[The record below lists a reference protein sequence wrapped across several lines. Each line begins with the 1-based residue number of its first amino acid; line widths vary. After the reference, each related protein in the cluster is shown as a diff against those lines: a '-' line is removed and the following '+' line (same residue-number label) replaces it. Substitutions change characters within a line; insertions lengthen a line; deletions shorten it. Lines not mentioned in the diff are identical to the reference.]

1 MSLVGVTAGILS
13 KVFAVSAPNKT
24 PDQDYAE
31 KLDEIRRASELSF
44 EKIEKQLFP
53 DPFERLARREKFRRE
68 NAEYIANGHSCFHR
82 REQEKND
89 PTFTR
94 N

>member
-1 MSLVGVTAGILS
+1 MSLVGVVAGILS
-13 KVFAVSAPNKT
+13 KVFAVSAPDKT

-53 DPFERLARREKFRRE
+53 DPFERLARHEVFRRDKE
-68 NAEYIANGHSCFHR
+68 KMINGGCPFQR